1 MNTDKR
7 VSPTPLNSQKSQ
19 EGQWGV
25 LIAVPL
31 MALGIAI
38 GLQSQNST
46 LLCDRITA
54 TQIECRLIQS
64 NVLGTLLDQENSEVD
79 LGILKSAEVIVARN
93 ANGETSKLMLLT
105 NQGKR
110 ELTDLNNVGYPE
122 EVANRINDFI
132 LDRQEM
138 TLEIQQ
144 DDRWFSSAF
153 GGILVLI
160 GVWKILRFNQS
171 KPQAL
176 PFLR

>member
-1 MNTDKR
+1 MNTEKR
-7 VSPTPLNSQKSQ
+7 LPKPLNYQTSQKN
-19 EGQWGV
+19 QWGV

-31 MALGIAI
+31 IGLGIAM

-46 LLCDRITA
+46 LWCDRTTP
-54 TQIECRLIQS
+54 TQIECKLIQA
-64 NVLGTLLDQENSEVD
+64 NVLETLLGRENSEVD
-79 LGILKSAEVIVARN
+79 LGILKSAEIIVASN
-93 ANGETSKLMLLT
+93 ANGKTYKLMLLT

-110 ELTDLNNVGYPE
+110 ELTDLNNVGDPE
-122 EVANRINDFI
+122 DVADRINDFI

-138 TLEIQQ
+138 TLEIHQ

-160 GVWKILRFNQS
+160 GLGKMLTFNKS
-171 KPQAL
+171 KPQTL